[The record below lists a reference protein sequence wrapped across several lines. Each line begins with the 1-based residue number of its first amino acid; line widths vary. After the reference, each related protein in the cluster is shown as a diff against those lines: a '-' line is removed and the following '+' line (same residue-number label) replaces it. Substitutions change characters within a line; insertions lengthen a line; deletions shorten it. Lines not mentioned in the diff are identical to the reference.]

1 MGTVAAEGIGRRLRS
16 TAPKG
21 THPAFPSPVPWF
33 PVAGPL
39 SYTKSAIF
47 VYEPGL
53 IGLSYTV
60 EAIFVYESMLFGLSY
75 TKKAIFVHGNREAP
89 PLSYKY
95 F

>member
-1 MGTVAAEGIGRRLRS
+1 MASEVSPVNSEMVS
-16 TAPKG
+16 TAIHSLG
-21 THPAFPSPVPWF
+21 NFWF

-47 VYEPGL
+47 VYGPGL

-75 TKKAIFVHGNREAP
+75 TKKAIFVHGNRERSYSMRYTFSPPAP
-89 PLSYKY
+89 P
-95 F
+95 